1 MALNIARLKLK
12 IYGVVMSNK
21 MAVLVNGEAVLE
33 YDRNVSLT
41 DTQRE
46 SLERMNSTMDKGIN
60 LGGEKISNPDKNQ
73 RLQFIALNLIQSLLK
88 DENEALI
95 AASTAYLA
103 ANLPDLKQV
112 TADTKSG
119 QLLIDLVFDKEYQNQ
134 VKVSFSGLTN

>member
-1 MALNIARLKLK
+1 
-12 IYGVVMSNK
+12 MSNK
-21 MAVLVNGEAVLE
+21 MAVLINGEAVLE
-33 YDRNVSLT
+33 YDRDVSLT

-46 SLERMNSTMDKGIN
+46 SLERMNSTLDKGIN

-103 ANLPDLKQV
+103 ENLPDLKQV
-112 TADTKSG
+112 TADTKNG